1 MQETLW
7 TRLAYMHVMSASST
21 IEFSTCVCERVC
33 VLYTDNRIHVCVRVC
48 VRERECMFVFIVCV
62 CERECA

>member
-21 IEFSTCVCERVC
+21 IEFSTCV
-33 VLYTDNRIHVCVRVC
+33 
-48 VRERECMFVFIVCV
+48 RESVCV
-62 CERECA
+62 CYTQTHNTCVCACVCV